1 MDYVPR
7 ILDSELEQRLT
18 SSGAVVIE
26 GLKACGKTETGRRHS
41 ASEVLLDVDANARQ
55 AVAVA
60 PATVLEGP
68 TPRLLDEWQT
78 VPAIWNH
85 VRRAVDER
93 KTPGQF
99 ILTGSAV
106 PADDV
111 TRHTGAGR
119 LSRLRMRTLSFYEMG
134 HSSGAVSLR
143 GLLDGEAA
151 DAVPDPGTVLEDVT
165 RLLARGGWPGMLEA
179 DDDAA
184 AEGVVA
190 YLDEVCRVD
199 VSRVDETR
207 RDPEGVWRLTR
218 SLARNIGTA
227 VTITRLA
234 ADAGGADGPLSRDAV
249 AEYLRAL
256 ERLMVVEDQ
265 RAWAPHL
272 RSRSRLRS
280 TPKRHFADPSLA
292 VAALAATPD
301 RLLRDLNYLGLL
313 FESLVVRDLRVYAQP
328 LRGQVL
334 HYRDN
339 TGLEA
344 DAVVELPDGRWVAF
358 EVKLGG
364 VEAIDEAA
372 ASLSRL
378 AQRVDT
384 SRCGDPAALVVVVAA
399 GYGYRRDD
407 GVMVCPIVSLGP

>member
-1 MDYVPR
+1 MDT
-7 ILDSELEQRLT
+7 ELERRLAA
-18 SSGAVVIE
+18 SGAVVIE
-26 GLKACGKTETGRRHS
+26 GPKACGKTETGRRHS

-60 PATVLEGP
+60 PATVLDGP

-93 KTPGQF
+93 KDPGQF

-119 LSRLRMRTLSFYEMG
+119 LSRLRMRTLSLYEMG
-134 HSSGAVSLR
+134 YSSGAVSLQR
-143 GLLDGEAA
+143 LFEGGAA
-151 DAVPDPGTVLEDVT
+151 DAVPDPGATLEDVT
-165 RLLARGGWPGMLEA
+165 RLLVRGGWPGMLEA
-179 DDDAA
+179 DDAVA

-190 YLDEVCRVD
+190 YLDEVCRID
-199 VSRVDETR
+199 VSRVDEIR
-207 RDPEGVWRLTR
+207 RDPEGVRRLTR
-218 SLARNIGTA
+218 SLARNVGTP
-227 VTITRLA
+227 VKITNLA
-234 ADAGGADGPLSRDAV
+234 ADAGDADGPLSRDAV

-256 ERLMVVEDQ
+256 ERLMIVEDQ
-265 RAWAPHL
+265 PAWAPHL

-280 TPKRHFADPSLA
+280 TAKRHFSDPSLA
-292 VAALAATPD
+292 VAALGATPR
-301 RLLRDLNYLGLL
+301 RLLGDLNYLGLL

-328 LRGQVL
+328 LRGRVL

-344 DAVVELPDGRWVAF
+344 DAVVELPDGRWVAC

-372 ASLSRL
+372 ATLSTL
-378 AQRVDT
+378 AERVDT
-384 SRCGDPAALVVVVAA
+384 SRCGDPAALVVVVAT

-407 GVMVCPIVSLGP
+407 GVLVCPIVSLGP